1 MSGDGALN
9 TGVPAR
15 SVGVARP
22 VAGNNDSRADGGL
35 DTVGE
40 VARLCNLGSAKV
52 IGVFYRVSACL
63 FHGFH
68 MDVLYLYCN
77 VVQGFGLVIICLF
90 LSPLIQR

>member
-40 VARLCNLGSAKV
+40 VARRCNLGSANV
-52 IGVFYRVSACL
+52 IGVF
-63 FHGFH
+63 
-68 MDVLYLYCN
+68 
-77 VVQGFGLVIICLF
+77 
-90 LSPLIQR
+90 

>member
-1 MSGDGALN
+1 MLVDGGFLLPSSVALKVWCVGDLGGAVFDLARGEFVTSGDGALN

-52 IGVFYRVSACL
+52 IGVF
-63 FHGFH
+63 
-68 MDVLYLYCN
+68 
-77 VVQGFGLVIICLF
+77 
-90 LSPLIQR
+90 